1 MRLASRPSFTIF
13 CAFLA
18 SRLIIE
24 RFKEYE
30 VFGIYI
36 KYISKKFL
44 KNLSAKGYIEGNIMA
59 TVLDIDEF

>member
-36 KYISKKFL
+36 KEIFEKFVG
-44 KNLSAKGYIEGNIMA
+44 KGLYRREYYGHS
-59 TVLDIDEF
+59 FGHQ